1 MKIFSLIVLTGIGF
15 LTACSTEGTKNNSK
29 KNEQVSIGPVLS
41 KAEQAIEPKDK
52 VLDKKEFQNGMK
64 IQWFEKGSGEKLKA
78 EEVYEINFK
87 IKTNKGQVIDGN
99 HLLKKDWIPFLVGMN
114 TYLPGMELAMNELA
128 VGDFVEVFLPANLA
142 RGNKEIKG
150 LVAGNTSNIIF
161 IKVGKRIKPTKVID
175 GVKVWLFEENKEI
188 KDAKITENSNVAINY
203 FVGTK
208 TNPRYDNSYERGAP
222 FTFGMQDFSL
232 IPGLKKAML
241 GRKMFDKVWV
251 LVPAKQAYG
260 AKGMTDLVKPNESIF
275 YDLFIVDV
283 DKKSVNYLSEED
295 KLSSK

>member
-1 MKIFSLIVLTGIGF
+1 MRVINLISLLVLAV
-15 LTACSTEGTKNNSK
+15 LAACSTEGTKK
-29 KNEQVSIGPVLS
+29 VNEDKETVSTGPVLS

-52 VLDKKEFQNGMK
+52 ILDKKEFQNGLT
-64 IQWFEKGSGEKLKA
+64 IQWFEKGKGEKLKA

-114 TYLPGMELAMNELA
+114 TYLPGMELAMNELS
-128 VGDFVEVFLPANLA
+128 VGDFVEVNIPANLA

-150 LVAGNTSNIIF
+150 LVAGNTSNIMF
-161 IKVGKRIKPTKVID
+161 IKVGKRIKPVKIVD

-188 KDAKITENSNVAINY
+188 KDAKVSENSNVAINY

-208 TNPRYDNSYERGAP
+208 TNPRYDNSYERGVP
-222 FTFGMQDFSL
+222 FTFGMKDYSL
-232 IPGLKKAML
+232 IPGLKKAIL
-241 GRKMFDKVWV
+241 GQKMFDKIWV
-251 LVPAKQAYG
+251 LVPASQAYG
-260 AKGMTDLVKPNESIF
+260 SKGMTDIVKPNESIF

-283 DKKSVNYLSEED
+283 DKKSVNYLDQEGD
-295 KLSSK
+295 LSKR